1 MFELQLDLQEK
12 EINCKNYSCSP
23 KTYASENICGKDIYN
38 ILNSK
43 GTNVSRTFFC
53 ISTTVAI
60 HPNAKL
66 YS

>member
-23 KTYASENICGKDIYN
+23 KTYASGNIYGKDIYN

-43 GTNVSRTFFC
+43 GTNVSKTFFC
-53 ISTTVAI
+53 ISITVVI
-60 HPNAKL
+60 HIDAKF
-66 YS
+66 